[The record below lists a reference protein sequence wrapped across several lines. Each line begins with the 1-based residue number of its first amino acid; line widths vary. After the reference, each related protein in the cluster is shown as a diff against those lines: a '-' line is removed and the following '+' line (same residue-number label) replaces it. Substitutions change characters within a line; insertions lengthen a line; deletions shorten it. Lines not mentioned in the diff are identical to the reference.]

1 MPVTKTS
8 GQGRPKGAPNK
19 VTIEARK
26 AIAAFVDANSG
37 RLQDWLDQVANGV
50 KVEKK
55 DGSDEYVVAP
65 NPEKAFALFQSVI
78 EYHVP
83 KLGRTIVAGDPDAPV
98 QHNVTGKMAHEV
110 SGLAEALAA
119 VKAKTGS

>member
-1 MPVTKTS
+1 MARNGVKTGGGS
-8 GQGRPKGAPNK
+8 RKGVPNK
-19 VTIEARK
+19 TTVEARQ
-26 AIAAFVDANSG
+26 AIAAFVDNNAE
-37 RLQDWLDQVANGV
+37 RLQDWLDQVAEGV
-50 KVEKK
+50 KVGE
-55 DGSDEYVVAP
+55 EYVVAP
-65 NPEKAFALFQSVI
+65 NPEKAFSLFQSVI